1 MEMVETLNSD
11 SQDYPYSPSY
21 TYAGSIGAITD
32 ATFITAEQK
41 QGLFR
46 SNTEAL
52 FGGQLL

>member
-41 QGLFR
+41 QGLLW